1 MQEVRNR
8 PSGTRMTTCSFTSP
22 GHGRHRNHA
31 CRRVTNRI
39 PAPQPSPYAPSVAK
53 HKSRK
58 DHKHR
63 HSNHTNCTLLG
74 ISGHGLRL
82 QECARRRTPKLP
94 GSPARQPSTWRG
106 RSEQILLNQLG
117 CEARKIGAMGEIFF
131 LTSTFI
137 ELSAAATG
145 SWCRCKARGFR

>member
-1 MQEVRNR
+1 MRSPHAQE
-8 PSGTRMTTCSFTSP
+8 T
-22 GHGRHRNHA
+22 
-31 CRRVTNRI
+31 CRRVTSRV
-39 PAPQPSPYAPSVAK
+39 PALQPSPYAPSVAK

-137 ELSAAATG
+137 EVRPESRLNDCLAERIPTRPG
-145 SWCRCKARGFR
+145 LPWPVP